1 MIPGF
6 TMGGSMEFKILG
18 GLEVLHDGRDITPTA
33 PKLRRVLCFLI
44 LHPNQIVQTEALI
57 DELWGDSPVR
67 SAMTTMQTYIYLL
80 RKIINEELE
89 PDAGERFLLTRPS
102 GYMAAV
108 PSDHIDLFRFE
119 ALTERGRAALHGGDP
134 ETAADLLS
142 EAMGLWRGAALAD
155 VRTGRL
161 LQAHVTR
168 LEESRIRT
176 LEMRIEADLRCG
188 RHRELISE
196 LKALTAEHPY
206 HEGFHRPLM
215 LALYRSGRQWEA
227 LNAYR
232 SLREV
237 LVGDLGLEP
246 SQELAELQ
254 QAVLTGD
261 PSLDLPRDAGRG
273 PLGPARQRPATAPAG
288 PRPPAQLP
296 PDIADF
302 TGRARSLDAV
312 LGMLSGPPA
321 GTGAPAAALTGAVG
335 TGKTA
340 LAVHAAHRVRDAF
353 PDGQLYV
360 DLRGSGTDPAD
371 PATVLYGFLRAL
383 GVAAEEIPPD
393 RAGRAELYRRRLEG
407 RRTLVLLDDMGD
419 RPGTADLL
427 PSDPGCALIAT
438 MRGVPPE
445 PLRDRE
451 VAVGELSAESARVLL
466 GRVVGRQRLADE
478 TEAADRIVRYCGRLP
493 LAVRAAGARLAALPF
508 LSLAAYA
515 EQLAVER
522 QRLAQLRSSDFDLRA
537 QLEAAYRRLGEADRT
552 ALRWLSLLSGSAFT
566 PRGCA
571 ALIGTDRA
579 QASDVL
585 ERLTAARFLRETP
598 MYEGSDPGAEHR
610 VYRWTSELHR
620 IMVCDQVVESLS
632 ESLRAS

>member
-1 MIPGF
+1 
-6 TMGGSMEFKILG
+6 MEFKILG

-89 PDAGERFLLTRPS
+89 PGAGERFLLTRPS
-102 GYMAAV
+102 GYMAAI
-108 PSDHIDLFRFE
+108 PSDRIDLFRFE

-134 ETAADLLS
+134 ERAADLLT
-142 EAMGLWRGAALAD
+142 EAMALWRGAALAD

-168 LEESRIRT
+168 LQESRIRT

-196 LKALTAEHPY
+196 LKALAAEHPY

-246 SQELAELQ
+246 SPELARLQ

-261 PSLDLPRDAGRG
+261 PSLDLPRAAGAG
-273 PLGPARQRPATAPAG
+273 AGAPRPAPPRPAPAG

-302 TGRARSLDAV
+302 TGRARSLEAAI
-312 LGMLSGPPA
+312 GMLSDPA
-321 GTGAPAAALTGAVG
+321 PAPGAPAVVLTGPVG

-340 LAVHAAHRVRDAF
+340 LAVRAAHRVRDAF

-360 DLRGSGTDPAD
+360 DLRGSGADPAD
-371 PATVLYGFLRAL
+371 PAMVLYGFLRGL

-393 RAGRAELYRRRLEG
+393 RPGRAALFQRRLAGRRA
-407 RRTLVLLDDMGD
+407 LVLLDDLGD

-427 PSDPGCALIAT
+427 PRDPHCALIVT
-438 MRGVPPE
+438 TRGAPPDE
-445 PLRDRE
+445 LRERE
-451 VAVGELSAESARVLL
+451 IRIAELSPESARVLL
-466 GRVVGRQRLADE
+466 GRVVGPQRVADE

-537 QLEAAYRRLGEADRT
+537 QLEDAYRRLGEADRT
-552 ALRWLSLLSGSAFT
+552 ALRWLSLLSGSTFT
-566 PRGCA
+566 ARGCA

-585 ERLTAARFLRETP
+585 ERLTSAHFLRAALLH
-598 MYEGSDPGAEHR
+598 EGSDTGGEHR
-610 VYRWTSELHR
+610 AYHWTSELHR